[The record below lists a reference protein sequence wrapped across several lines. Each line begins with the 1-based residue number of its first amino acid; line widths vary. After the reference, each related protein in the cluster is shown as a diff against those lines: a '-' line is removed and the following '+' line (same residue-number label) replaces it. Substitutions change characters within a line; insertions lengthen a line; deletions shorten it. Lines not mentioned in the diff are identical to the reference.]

1 MLFLWFSMLISPGNM
16 TTGLLG
22 PLFGL
27 SVNNSIIITIFA
39 SAIGCIIP
47 AFTATLCPPAGL
59 RQIAVSRYA
68 FGIWGSKF
76 CGLLNVIV
84 NVGFGTISCI
94 VAGQL
99 ISAVS
104 GGAVTIVAGIVLLCV
119 LSFILSVF
127 GFRVIHRYEQVAWAI
142 ILILICVNY
151 GQSAKFFS
159 KTPAQSSVS
168 GLDLR
173 GASLSYFAVIIGVT
187 TAWCSMAGDYYVHY
201 PANISKKLVFS
212 LTWIGLFLPTIFVLI
227 FGVLLGGVIL
237 TDETMSAIY
246 DEGGFGAFILATM
259 SPSGWSKFVCV
270 MYALSFCKS
279 WLLLYLS

>member
-1 MLFLWFSMLISPGNM
+1 MVISPG
-16 TTGLLG
+16 TVTAGILG

-27 SVNNSIIITIFA
+27 SVNDSIVITVFA
-39 SAIGCIIP
+39 AALGCIVP

-68 FGIWGSKF
+68 FGIWGSKL

-84 NVGFGTISCI
+84 NIGFGTVSCI

-104 GGAVTIVAGIVLLCV
+104 DGTVTIVVGIV
-119 LSFILSVF
+119 ILSVASYILSIF
-127 GFRVIHRYEQVAWAI
+127 GFRVIHYYEQVAWVL
-142 ILILICVNY
+142 ILILICANY
-151 GQSAKFFS
+151 GQAAQYFS
-159 KTPAQSSVS
+159 PTPALSYTT
-168 GLDLR
+168 GLDR
-173 GASLSYFAVIIGVT
+173 TGAALSYFAVILGVA

-201 PANISKKLVFS
+201 PANISKSLVFG
-212 LTWIGLFLPTIFVLI
+212 LTWVGLFLPTVFIVI

-237 TDETMSAIY
+237 TNEDMSTIY
-246 DEGGFGAFILATM
+246 YEDGFGAMLLATM

-279 WLLLYLS
+279 

>member
-1 MLFLWFSMLISPGNM
+1 MLFLWFSMCISPGNM

-22 PLFGL
+22 PLFGI
-27 SVNNSIIITIFA
+27 SVNNSVIISVFA

-76 CGLLNVIV
+76 CGLLNIV
-84 NVGFGTISCI
+84 VNIGFGTIACI

-104 GGAVTIVAGIVLLCV
+104 GGTVSIVVGIVILCA
-119 LSFILSVF
+119 LSYILSVF
-127 GFRVIHRYEQVAWAI
+127 GFKVIHRYEQVAWAL
-142 ILILICVNY
+142 ILVLICVNF
-151 GQSAKFFS
+151 GQSAKYFS
-159 KTPAQSSVS
+159 ATPAQSTVS
-168 GLDLR
+168 GLDLT
-173 GASLSYFAVIIGVT
+173 GSSLSYFAIVIGVT
-187 TAWCSMAGDYYVHY
+187 TAWCSIAGDYYVHY
-201 PANISKKLVFS
+201 PADINKGLVFS
-212 LTWIGLFLPTIFVLI
+212 LTWIGLFLPNIFVLI
-227 FGVLLGGVIL
+227 FGVYIGGIIM
-237 TDETMSAIY
+237 TDDTMSAVY
-246 DEGGFGAFILATM
+246 DEGGFGGLILATM

-279 WLLLYLS
+279 SLLFQL